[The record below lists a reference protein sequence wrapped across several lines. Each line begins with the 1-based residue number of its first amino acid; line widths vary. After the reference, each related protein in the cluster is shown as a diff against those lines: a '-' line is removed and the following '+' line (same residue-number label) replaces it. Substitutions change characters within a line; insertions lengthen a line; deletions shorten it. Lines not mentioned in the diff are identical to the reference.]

1 MMPGGS
7 AEAYKHIQAIVE
19 KVAAQVLPS
28 CMLQL
33 FRMPQLLAWDAE
45 LARHPDSLSLQ
56 PAVIA

>member
-33 FRMPQLLAWDAE
+33 FQMPSAACLGC
-45 LARHPDSLSLQ
+45 SLRCT
-56 PAVIA
+56 